1 MLRASPAST
10 RRSALRAWLPAG
22 PRATSGDHSPA
33 GALLL
38 SAALALVLAGC
49 GRKVSEGDCR
59 KVAEHL
65 GSVWTAEAKKEETD
79 GPGKEKAAD
88 VIRQEGE
95 RFTREWIDDCKKD
108 LVGKRVE
115 EKELACLLETKTL
128 ADIQRCTESP

>member
-1 MLRASPAST
+1 MPRVSSHSQ
-10 RRSALRAWLPAG
+10 RRS
-22 PRATSGDHSPA
+22 
-33 GALLL
+33 GALL
-38 SAALALVLAGC
+38 AAAMLLAIVLPGC
-49 GRKVSEGDCR
+49 GRKVNEADCR

-65 GSVWTAEAKKEETD
+65 GGVWTAEAKKEEID

-115 EKELACLLETKTL
+115 EKELACLLETKSL

>member
-1 MLRASPAST
+1 MLRASPAPQ
-10 RRSALRAWLPAG
+10 RRSALRGSVPAG
-22 PRATSGDHSPA
+22 LRA
-33 GALLL
+33 GALLASL
-38 SAALALVLAGC
+38 AALALTLAGC
-49 GRKVSEGDCR
+49 GRKVSEADCR

-65 GSVWTAEAKKEETD
+65 GGVWTAEAKKEEID

-115 EKELACLLETKTL
+115 EKELACLLETKSL